1 MKETFFPNKIIH
13 IIGVLFASLLLAMPF
28 FFFVG
33 VNSNTGSELH
43 QTIFFVLVCF
53 VFIGITY
60 WINYRKKQR
69 LNWNFKFVNNRLL
82 YLMLVLL
89 FAFSVGINKP
99 VNNFIE
105 QILQNET
112 EISNPFNRPFF
123 AIGAVLIAPI
133 LEEIIFRGIILR
145 GLLTR
150 YSPKYAIVF
159 SALIFGLIHGK
170 PLQIWGAFVT
180 GLILGWIYYKTQS
193 IGTTI
198 LLHSF
203 LNLTVLLTNYL
214 LFRYTILDSLTL
226 HIFLLVV
233 SIPVI
238 YLAAKHLISKLNTV
252 KNEKTN

>member
-1 MKETFFPNKIIH
+1 MKETFFPNRIIH
-13 IIGVLFASLLLAMPF
+13 IIGLLFASLLLAMPF

-33 VNSNTGSELH
+33 VNSITGSELH
-43 QTIFFVLVCF
+43 QTIFFVLVCI

-69 LNWNFKFVNNRLL
+69 LNWNFKIVNNRLL
-82 YLMLVLL
+82 FLMLVLL
-89 FAFSVGINKP
+89 FAFFVGINKP
-99 VNNFIE
+99 VNNLIE
-105 QILQNET
+105 QILQNRT

-133 LEEIIFRGIILR
+133 LEEIIFRSIILK

-150 YSPKYAIVF
+150 HSPKYAIIF
-159 SALIFGLIHGK
+159 SALIFGLVHGK
-170 PLQIWGAFVT
+170 PLQIWGAFII
-180 GLILGWIYYKTQS
+180 GLIFGWIYYKTQS

-203 LNLTVLLTNYL
+203 LNLTVLLTNYI
-214 LFRYTILDSLTL
+214 LFEYAILDSLTL
-226 HIFLLVV
+226 NIFLLVA
-233 SIPVI
+233 SIPII
-238 YLAAKHLISKLNTV
+238 YLAARQIISKLNTE